1 MGVYGCVWVCMGT
14 HGWTLKE
21 YKKDVPDYSGASL
34 LVLTSSAGDYCITE
48 KRKKQQQGA
57 KHERN

>member
-1 MGVYGCVWVCMGT
+1 MNTHGCVWVCMGVYAYT
-14 HGWTLKE
+14 TKE

-57 KHERN
+57 KHEQP